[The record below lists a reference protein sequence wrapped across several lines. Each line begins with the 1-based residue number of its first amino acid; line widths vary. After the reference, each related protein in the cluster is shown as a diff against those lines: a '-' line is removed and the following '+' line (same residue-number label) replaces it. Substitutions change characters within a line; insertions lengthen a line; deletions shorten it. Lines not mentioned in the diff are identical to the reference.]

1 MNAAGTKGV
10 SPLLD
15 LMRRHA
21 RSWLIKVALGGIII
35 VFIFWYGWSGPG
47 DKSQTYAARVNG
59 TVISYDQFYNVYES
73 ELEKIRLRFGGA
85 LPPELMQ
92 KVNLKKSV
100 ITGLVRQVLMLQ
112 EAARLGMFVTDE
124 DLARDVK
131 SNPQFQRDGVFDPN
145 MYRIYLQSI
154 KLTPAVYE
162 QTRKQELLQEQ
173 LIRLLTDSV
182 KTDPEEIKRWWH
194 FQNDKVVLSVL
205 LIKPEAKETREIDS
219 KALESFFR
227 KNEKKYEIPESVN
240 LKYVVFSWADLEK
253 KLEVTEE
260 EIHEYFV
267 MHPKDFTVPEKV
279 HVKIILLKIPE
290 GSDQKAVDEIKQK
303 AEEVRKRI
311 QAGESFEELAKAE
324 SQDRASA
331 EKGGDLGSIARGSLA
346 PELEEAA
353 FKTQVGSV
361 SEPVKTKQGYYL
373 IKVEEKQPEV
383 AKPFE
388 AVHDEIKARLLETK
402 ARKQLPAVAE
412 DFYEQVYRTEDLEG
426 QAKKF
431 GFPVWEQNFVSR
443 KGALDHVGSEP
454 EVIEDAFRLKTGEV
468 SKMIKTGDTYV
479 VTKLISRN
487 KERMPPL
494 EEVRERVVKDYM
506 NDQAR
511 LEAEKKAETII
522 KALRESPDKGNEMI
536 AQMGLTWENLD
547 PVSRTAG
554 FVPLLGNSSDVTE
567 MLSIISMESPIFV
580 RPIVVEDG
588 AAAVVKLTGI
598 EKASDEQFAKDAAAF
613 ESWVSEVRRTEFLK
627 GWIKLLEDRSKIEIN
642 DKLM

>member
-1 MNAAGTKGV
+1 
-10 SPLLD
+10 
-15 LMRRHA
+15 MRRHA

-35 VFIFWYGWSGPG
+35 VFIFWYGWSGPA

-100 ITGLVRQVLMLQ
+100 ITGLVHQVLMLQ
-112 EAARLGMFVTDE
+112 EADRLGMFVTDE

-145 MYRIYLQSI
+145 MYRMYLQSI
-154 KLTPAVYE
+154 KLTPATYE

-205 LIKPEAKETREIDS
+205 LIKPEVKETKEIDQ

-227 KNEKKYEIPESVN
+227 KNEKKYEIPESLN
-240 LKYVVFSWADLEK
+240 LKYVVFSAADLEK
-253 KLEVTEE
+253 KIDVTED
-260 EIHEYFV
+260 EIHDYFV
-267 MHPKDFTVPEKV
+267 MHPKDFVVPEKV
-279 HVKIILLKIPE
+279 HVKLILLKTPE
-290 GSDQKAVDEIKQK
+290 GGDQNAADEVKAK
-303 AEEVRKRI
+303 AAELLKRI
-311 QAGESFEELAKAE
+311 RAGEDFEALARAE
-324 SQDRASA
+324 SQDTTSA
-331 EKGGDLGSIARGSLA
+331 EKGGDLGFIAKGSLA

-353 FKTQVGSV
+353 FKTEVGSV

-373 IKVEEKQPEV
+373 IKVVEKQPEV
-383 AKPFE
+383 ARPYE
-388 AVHDEIKARLLETK
+388 AVHDEIKAKLLETK
-402 ARKQLPAVAE
+402 ARKQLPTVAE

-443 KGALDHVGSEP
+443 KGALDHVGSDP
-454 EVIEDAFRLKTGEV
+454 ELIEDAFRLKTGEV
-468 SKMIKTGDTYV
+468 SKMVKTGDTYV

-487 KERMPPL
+487 KARMPSL
-494 EEVRERVVKDYM
+494 DEVRDQVVKDYLK
-506 NDQAR
+506 DQAR
-511 LEAEKKAETII
+511 LEAENKADAII
-522 KALRESPDKGNEMI
+522 KALKESPDKANEMI
-536 AQMGLTWENLD
+536 SQMGLTWENLD

-554 FVPLLGNSSDVTE
+554 FVPSLGNSSDVTE
-567 MLSIISMESPIFV
+567 MLSIISMESPVFA

-588 AAAVVKLTGI
+588 AAAVVKLTGV
-598 EKASDEQFAKDAAAF
+598 EKASDEQFKKDAAAF
-613 ESWVSEVRRTEFLK
+613 ESWVSEVRKTEFLK

>member
-1 MNAAGTKGV
+1 M
-10 SPLLD
+10 LD

-35 VFIFWYGWSGPG
+35 VFIFWYGWSGPA

-100 ITGLVRQVLMLQ
+100 ITGLVHQVLMLQ
-112 EAARLGMFVTDE
+112 EADRLGMFVTDE

-145 MYRIYLQSI
+145 MYRMYLQSI
-154 KLTPAVYE
+154 KLTPATYE

-205 LIKPEAKETREIDS
+205 LIKPEVKETKEIDQ

-227 KNEKKYEIPESVN
+227 KNEKKYEIPESLN
-240 LKYVVFSWADLEK
+240 LKYVVFSAADLEK
-253 KLEVTEE
+253 KIDVTED
-260 EIHEYFV
+260 EIHDYFV
-267 MHPKDFTVPEKV
+267 MHPKDFVVPEKV
-279 HVKIILLKIPE
+279 HVKLILLKTPE
-290 GSDQKAVDEIKQK
+290 GGDQNAADEVKAK
-303 AEEVRKRI
+303 AAELLKRI
-311 QAGESFEELAKAE
+311 RAGEDFEALARAE
-324 SQDRASA
+324 SQDATSA
-331 EKGGDLGSIARGSLA
+331 EKGGDLGFIAKGSLA
-346 PELEEAA
+346 TELEEAA
-353 FKTQVGSV
+353 FKTEVGSV

-373 IKVEEKQPEV
+373 IKVVEKQPEV
-383 AKPFE
+383 ARPYE
-388 AVHDEIKARLLETK
+388 AVHDEIKAKLLETK

-443 KGALDHVGSEP
+443 KGALDHVGSDP
-454 EVIEDAFRLKTGEV
+454 ELIEDAFRLKTGEV
-468 SKMIKTGDTYV
+468 SKMVKTGDTYV

-487 KERMPPL
+487 KARMPSL
-494 EEVRERVVKDYM
+494 DEVRDQVVKDYLK
-506 NDQAR
+506 DQAR
-511 LEAEKKAETII
+511 LEAENKADAII
-522 KALRESPDKGNEMI
+522 KALKESPDKANEMI
-536 AQMGLTWENLD
+536 SQMGLTWENLD

-554 FVPLLGNSSDVTE
+554 FVPSLGNSSDVTE
-567 MLSIISMESPIFV
+567 MLSIISMESPVFA

-588 AAAVVKLTGI
+588 AAAVVKLTGV
-598 EKASDEQFAKDAAAF
+598 EKASDEQFKKDAAAF
-613 ESWVSEVRRTEFLK
+613 ESWVSEVRKTEFLK

>member
-1 MNAAGTKGV
+1 M
-10 SPLLD
+10 LD

-59 TVISYDQFYNVYES
+59 VVISYDQFYNVYES

-100 ITGLVRQVLMLQ
+100 ITGLVHQVLMLQ
-112 EAARLGMFVTDE
+112 EATRLGMFVTDE

-145 MYRIYLQSI
+145 MYRMYLQSI
-154 KLTPAVYE
+154 KLTPAMYE
-162 QTRKQELLQEQ
+162 QTRKQELLEEQ
-173 LIRLLTDSV
+173 LIRLLTDSI

-194 FQNDKVVLSVL
+194 FQNDKVVLSAL
-205 LIKPEAKETREIDS
+205 LIKPEVKETKEIDQ

-227 KNEKKYEIPESVN
+227 KNEKKYEIPESLN
-240 LKYVVFSWADLEK
+240 LKYVVFSAADLEK
-253 KLEVTEE
+253 KIDVTED
-260 EIHEYFV
+260 EIHDYFV
-267 MHPKDFTVPEKV
+267 MHPKDFIVPEKV
-279 HVKIILLKIPE
+279 HIEVILLKTPE
-290 GSDQKAVDEIKQK
+290 GGDQKAADEVK
-303 AEEVRKRI
+303 AKAADLLKRI
-311 QAGESFEELAKAE
+311 RAGEDFEALARAE
-324 SQDRASA
+324 SQDKTSA
-331 EKGGDLGSIARGSLA
+331 EKGGDLGFIARGSLA

-353 FKTQVGSV
+353 FKTEVGSV

-373 IKVEEKQPEV
+373 IKVVEKQPEV
-383 AKPFE
+383 ARPYE
-388 AVHDEIKARLLETK
+388 DVHGEIKAKLLETK
-402 ARKQLPAVAE
+402 ARKQLPEVAE

-443 KGALDHVGSEP
+443 KGALEHVGSDP
-454 EVIEDAFRLKTGEV
+454 EIIEDAFRLKTGEV
-468 SKMIKTGDTYV
+468 SKMVKTGDAYV

-487 KERMPPL
+487 KARMPSL
-494 EEVRERVVKDYM
+494 EEVRDQVVKDYLA
-506 NDQAR
+506 DQAR
-511 LEAEKKAETII
+511 LEAENKADAII
-522 KALRESPDKGNEMI
+522 KALKESPDKANEMI
-536 AQMGLTWENLD
+536 SQMGLKWENLD

-554 FVPLLGNSSDVTE
+554 FVPTLGNSSDVTE
-567 MLSIISMESPIFV
+567 MLSVISMESPIFA

-588 AAAVVKLTGI
+588 AAAVVKLTGV
-598 EKASDEQFAKDAAAF
+598 EKASEEQFKKDAAAF
-613 ESWVSEVRRTEFLK
+613 ESWVSEVRKTEFLK

>member
-1 MNAAGTKGV
+1 
-10 SPLLD
+10 LLD

-35 VFIFWYGWSGPG
+35 VFIFWYGWSGPA

-100 ITGLVRQVLMLQ
+100 ITGLVHQVLMLQ
-112 EAARLGMFVTDE
+112 EADRLGMFVTDE

-145 MYRIYLQSI
+145 MYRMYLQSI
-154 KLTPAVYE
+154 KLTPATYE

-205 LIKPEAKETREIDS
+205 LIKPEVKETKEIDQ

-227 KNEKKYEIPESVN
+227 KNEKKYEIPESLN
-240 LKYVVFSWADLEK
+240 LKYVVFSAADLEK
-253 KLEVTEE
+253 KIDVTED
-260 EIHEYFV
+260 EIHDYFV
-267 MHPKDFTVPEKV
+267 MHPKDFVVPEKV
-279 HVKIILLKIPE
+279 HVKLILLKTPE
-290 GSDQKAVDEIKQK
+290 GGDQNAADEVKAK
-303 AEEVRKRI
+303 AAELLKRI
-311 QAGESFEELAKAE
+311 RAGEDFEALARAE
-324 SQDRASA
+324 SQDATSA
-331 EKGGDLGSIARGSLA
+331 EKGGDLGFIAKGSLA

-353 FKTQVGSV
+353 FKTEVGSV

-373 IKVEEKQPEV
+373 IKVVEKQPEV
-383 AKPFE
+383 ARPYE
-388 AVHDEIKARLLETK
+388 AVHDEIKAKLLETK

-443 KGALDHVGSEP
+443 KGALDHVGSDP
-454 EVIEDAFRLKTGEV
+454 ELIEDAFRLKTGEV
-468 SKMIKTGDTYV
+468 SKMVKTGDTYV

-487 KERMPPL
+487 KARMPSL
-494 EEVRERVVKDYM
+494 DEVRDQVVKDYLK
-506 NDQAR
+506 DQAR
-511 LEAEKKAETII
+511 LEAENKADAII
-522 KALRESPDKGNEMI
+522 KALKESPDKANEMI
-536 AQMGLTWENLD
+536 SQMGLTWENLD

-554 FVPLLGNSSDVTE
+554 FVPSLGNSSDVTE
-567 MLSIISMESPIFV
+567 MLSIISMESPVFA

-588 AAAVVKLTGI
+588 AAAVVKLTGV
-598 EKASDEQFAKDAAAF
+598 EKASDEQFKKDAAAF
-613 ESWVSEVRRTEFLK
+613 ESWVSEVRKTEFLK

>member
-1 MNAAGTKGV
+1 M
-10 SPLLD
+10 LD

-35 VFIFWYGWSGPG
+35 VFIFWYGWSGPA

-100 ITGLVRQVLMLQ
+100 ITGLVHQVLMLQ
-112 EAARLGMFVTDE
+112 EADRLGMFVTDE

-145 MYRIYLQSI
+145 MYRMYLQSI
-154 KLTPAVYE
+154 KLTPATYE

-205 LIKPEAKETREIDS
+205 LIKPEVKETKEIDQ

-227 KNEKKYEIPESVN
+227 KNEKKYEIPESLN
-240 LKYVVFSWADLEK
+240 LKYVVFSAADLEK
-253 KLEVTEE
+253 KIDVTED
-260 EIHEYFV
+260 EIHDYFV
-267 MHPKDFTVPEKV
+267 MHPKDFVVPEKV
-279 HVKIILLKIPE
+279 HVKLILLKTPE
-290 GSDQKAVDEIKQK
+290 GGDQNAADEVKAK
-303 AEEVRKRI
+303 AAELLKRI
-311 QAGESFEELAKAE
+311 RAGEDFEALARAE
-324 SQDRASA
+324 SQDATSA
-331 EKGGDLGSIARGSLA
+331 EKGGDLGFIAKGSLA

-353 FKTQVGSV
+353 FKTEVGSV

-373 IKVEEKQPEV
+373 IKVVEKQPEV
-383 AKPFE
+383 ARPYE
-388 AVHDEIKARLLETK
+388 AVHDEIKAKLLETK
-402 ARKQLPAVAE
+402 ARKQLPTVAE

-443 KGALDHVGSEP
+443 KGALDHVGSDP
-454 EVIEDAFRLKTGEV
+454 ELIEDAFRLKTGEV
-468 SKMIKTGDTYV
+468 SKMVKTGDTYV

-487 KERMPPL
+487 KARMPSL
-494 EEVRERVVKDYM
+494 DEVRDQVVKDYLK
-506 NDQAR
+506 DQAR
-511 LEAEKKAETII
+511 LEAENKADAII
-522 KALRESPDKGNEMI
+522 KALKESPDKANEMI
-536 AQMGLTWENLD
+536 SQMGLTWENLD

-554 FVPLLGNSSDVTE
+554 FVPSLGNSSDVTE
-567 MLSIISMESPIFV
+567 MLSIISMESPVFA

-588 AAAVVKLTGI
+588 AAAVVKLTGV
-598 EKASDEQFAKDAAAF
+598 EKASDEQFKKDAAAF
-613 ESWVSEVRRTEFLK
+613 ESWVSEVRKTEFLK

>member
-1 MNAAGTKGV
+1 M
-10 SPLLD
+10 LD

-35 VFIFWYGWSGPG
+35 VFIFWYGWSGPA

-100 ITGLVRQVLMLQ
+100 ITGLVHQVLMLQ
-112 EAARLGMFVTDE
+112 EADRLGMFVTDE

-145 MYRIYLQSI
+145 MYRMYLQSI
-154 KLTPAVYE
+154 KLTPATYE

-205 LIKPEAKETREIDS
+205 LIKPEVKETKEIDQ

-227 KNEKKYEIPESVN
+227 KNEKKYEIPESLN
-240 LKYVVFSWADLEK
+240 LKYVVFSAADLEK
-253 KLEVTEE
+253 KIDVTED
-260 EIHEYFV
+260 EIHDYFV
-267 MHPKDFTVPEKV
+267 MHPKDFVVPEKV
-279 HVKIILLKIPE
+279 HVKLILLKTPE
-290 GSDQKAVDEIKQK
+290 GGDQNAADEVKAK
-303 AEEVRKRI
+303 AAELLKRI
-311 QAGESFEELAKAE
+311 RAGEDFEALARAE
-324 SQDRASA
+324 SQDATSA
-331 EKGGDLGSIARGSLA
+331 EKGGDLGFIAKGSLA
-346 PELEEAA
+346 TELEEAA
-353 FKTQVGSV
+353 FKTEVGSV

-373 IKVEEKQPEV
+373 IKVVEKQPEV
-383 AKPFE
+383 ARPYE
-388 AVHDEIKARLLETK
+388 AVHDEIKAKLLETK
-402 ARKQLPAVAE
+402 ARKQLPTVAE

-443 KGALDHVGSEP
+443 KGALDHVGSDP
-454 EVIEDAFRLKTGEV
+454 ELIEDAFRLKTGEV
-468 SKMIKTGDTYV
+468 SKMVKTGDTYV

-487 KERMPPL
+487 KARMPSL
-494 EEVRERVVKDYM
+494 DEVRDQVVKDYLK
-506 NDQAR
+506 DQAR
-511 LEAEKKAETII
+511 LEAENKADAII
-522 KALRESPDKGNEMI
+522 KALKESPDKANEMI
-536 AQMGLTWENLD
+536 SQMGLTWENLD

-554 FVPLLGNSSDVTE
+554 FVPSLGNSSDVTE
-567 MLSIISMESPIFV
+567 MLSIISMESPVFA

-588 AAAVVKLTGI
+588 AAAVVKLTGV
-598 EKASDEQFAKDAAAF
+598 EKASDEQFKKDAAAF
-613 ESWVSEVRRTEFLK
+613 ESWVSEVRKTEFLK

>member
-1 MNAAGTKGV
+1 
-10 SPLLD
+10 
-15 LMRRHA
+15 MRRHA

-35 VFIFWYGWSGPG
+35 VFIFWYGWSGPA

-100 ITGLVRQVLMLQ
+100 ITGLVHQVLMLQ
-112 EAARLGMFVTDE
+112 EADRLGMFVTDE

-145 MYRIYLQSI
+145 MYRMYLQSI
-154 KLTPAVYE
+154 KLTPATYE

-205 LIKPEAKETREIDS
+205 LIKPEVKETKEIDQ

-227 KNEKKYEIPESVN
+227 KNEKKYEIPESLN
-240 LKYVVFSWADLEK
+240 LKYVVFSAADLEK
-253 KLEVTEE
+253 KIDVTED
-260 EIHEYFV
+260 EIHDYFV
-267 MHPKDFTVPEKV
+267 MHPKDFVVPEKV
-279 HVKIILLKIPE
+279 HVKLILLKTPE
-290 GSDQKAVDEIKQK
+290 GGDQNAADEVKAK
-303 AEEVRKRI
+303 AAELLKRI
-311 QAGESFEELAKAE
+311 RAGEDFEALARAE
-324 SQDRASA
+324 SQDATSA
-331 EKGGDLGSIARGSLA
+331 EKGGDLGFIAKGSLA
-346 PELEEAA
+346 TELEEAA
-353 FKTQVGSV
+353 FKTEVGSV

-373 IKVEEKQPEV
+373 IKVVEKQPEV
-383 AKPFE
+383 ARPYE
-388 AVHDEIKARLLETK
+388 AVHDEIKAKLLETK

-443 KGALDHVGSEP
+443 KGALDHVGSDP
-454 EVIEDAFRLKTGEV
+454 EIIEDAFRLKTGEV
-468 SKMIKTGDTYV
+468 SKMVKTGDTYV

-487 KERMPPL
+487 KARMPSL
-494 EEVRERVVKDYM
+494 DEVRDQVVKDYLK
-506 NDQAR
+506 DQAR
-511 LEAEKKAETII
+511 LEAENKADAII
-522 KALRESPDKGNEMI
+522 KALKESPDKANEMI
-536 AQMGLTWENLD
+536 SQMGLTWENLD

-554 FVPLLGNSSDVTE
+554 FVPSLGNSSDVTE
-567 MLSIISMESPIFV
+567 MLSIISRESPVFA

-588 AAAVVKLTGI
+588 AAAVVKLTGV
-598 EKASDEQFAKDAAAF
+598 EKASDEQFKKDAAAF
-613 ESWVSEVRRTEFLK
+613 ESWVSEVRKTEFLK

>member
-1 MNAAGTKGV
+1 M
-10 SPLLD
+10 LD

-35 VFIFWYGWSGPG
+35 VFIFWYGWSGPA

-100 ITGLVRQVLMLQ
+100 ITGLVHQVLMLQ
-112 EAARLGMFVTDE
+112 EADRLGMFVTDE

-145 MYRIYLQSI
+145 MYRMYLQSI
-154 KLTPAVYE
+154 KLTPATYE

-205 LIKPEAKETREIDS
+205 LIKPEVKETKEIDQ

-227 KNEKKYEIPESVN
+227 KNEKKYEIPESLN
-240 LKYVVFSWADLEK
+240 LKYVVFSAADLEK
-253 KLEVTEE
+253 KIDVTED
-260 EIHEYFV
+260 EIHDYFV
-267 MHPKDFTVPEKV
+267 MHPKDFVVPEKV
-279 HVKIILLKIPE
+279 HVKLILLKTPE
-290 GSDQKAVDEIKQK
+290 GGDQNAADEVKAK
-303 AEEVRKRI
+303 AAELLKRI
-311 QAGESFEELAKAE
+311 RAGEDFEALARAE
-324 SQDRASA
+324 SQDATSA
-331 EKGGDLGSIARGSLA
+331 EKGGDLGFIAKGSLA
-346 PELEEAA
+346 TELEEAA
-353 FKTQVGSV
+353 FKTEVGSV

-373 IKVEEKQPEV
+373 IKVVEKQPEV
-383 AKPFE
+383 ARPYE
-388 AVHDEIKARLLETK
+388 AVHDEIKAKLLETK

-443 KGALDHVGSEP
+443 KGALDHVGSDP
-454 EVIEDAFRLKTGEV
+454 EIIEDAFRLKTGEV
-468 SKMIKTGDTYV
+468 SKMVKTGDTYV

-487 KERMPPL
+487 KARMPSL
-494 EEVRERVVKDYM
+494 DEVRDQVVKDYLK
-506 NDQAR
+506 DQAR
-511 LEAEKKAETII
+511 LEAENKADAII
-522 KALRESPDKGNEMI
+522 KALKESPDKANEMI
-536 AQMGLTWENLD
+536 SQMGLTWENLD

-554 FVPLLGNSSDVTE
+554 FVPSLGNSSDVTE
-567 MLSIISMESPIFV
+567 MLSIISMESPVFA

-588 AAAVVKLTGI
+588 AAAVVKLTGV
-598 EKASDEQFAKDAAAF
+598 EKASDEQFKKDAAAF
-613 ESWVSEVRRTEFLK
+613 ESWVSEVRKTEFLK

>member
-1 MNAAGTKGV
+1 
-10 SPLLD
+10 LLD

-35 VFIFWYGWSGPG
+35 VFIFWYGWSGPA

-100 ITGLVRQVLMLQ
+100 ITGLVHQVLMLQ
-112 EAARLGMFVTDE
+112 EADRLGMFVTDE

-145 MYRIYLQSI
+145 MYRMYLQSI
-154 KLTPAVYE
+154 KLTPATYE

-205 LIKPEAKETREIDS
+205 LIKPEVKETKEIDQ

-227 KNEKKYEIPESVN
+227 KNEKKYEIPESLN
-240 LKYVVFSWADLEK
+240 LKYVVFSAADLEK
-253 KLEVTEE
+253 KIDVTED
-260 EIHEYFV
+260 EIHDYFV
-267 MHPKDFTVPEKV
+267 MHPKDFVVPEKV
-279 HVKIILLKIPE
+279 HVKLILLKTPE
-290 GSDQKAVDEIKQK
+290 GGDQNAADEVKAK
-303 AEEVRKRI
+303 AAELLKRI
-311 QAGESFEELAKAE
+311 RAGEDFEALARAE
-324 SQDRASA
+324 SQDATSA
-331 EKGGDLGSIARGSLA
+331 EKGGDLGFIAKGSLA
-346 PELEEAA
+346 TELEEAA
-353 FKTQVGSV
+353 FKTEVGSV

-373 IKVEEKQPEV
+373 IKVVEKQPEV
-383 AKPFE
+383 ARPYE
-388 AVHDEIKARLLETK
+388 AVHDEIKAKLLETK

-443 KGALDHVGSEP
+443 KGALDHVGSDP
-454 EVIEDAFRLKTGEV
+454 ELIEDAFRLKTGEV
-468 SKMIKTGDTYV
+468 SKMVKTGDTYV

-487 KERMPPL
+487 KARMPSL
-494 EEVRERVVKDYM
+494 DEVRDQVVKDYLK
-506 NDQAR
+506 DQAR
-511 LEAEKKAETII
+511 LEAENKADAII
-522 KALRESPDKGNEMI
+522 KALKESPDKANEMI
-536 AQMGLTWENLD
+536 SQMGLTWENLD

-554 FVPLLGNSSDVTE
+554 FVPSLGNSSDVTE
-567 MLSIISMESPIFV
+567 MLSIISMESPVFA

-588 AAAVVKLTGI
+588 AAAVVKLTGV
-598 EKASDEQFAKDAAAF
+598 EKASDEQFKKDAAAF
-613 ESWVSEVRRTEFLK
+613 ESWVSEVRKTEFLK